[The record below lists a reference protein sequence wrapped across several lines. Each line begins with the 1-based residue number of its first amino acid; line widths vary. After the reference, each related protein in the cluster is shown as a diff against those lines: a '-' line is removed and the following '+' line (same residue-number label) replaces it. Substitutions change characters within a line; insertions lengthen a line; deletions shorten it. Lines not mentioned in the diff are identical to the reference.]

1 MMKSIVDRYYRKISQ
16 DIDNVRMKFNI
27 SSLLVKSKDHDSK
40 IDDIETIVKN
50 NKTKTENNLNLISSN
65 KVNISKNIKEIYN
78 KHLLITSVDNQ
89 RYSNHKKLI

>member
-1 MMKSIVDRYYRKISQ
+1 MRSIVDRYYRKISQ

-40 IDDIETIVKN
+40 IVDIETIIKN
-50 NKTKTENNLNLISSN
+50 NKTKTENNLNLINSN